1 MDPREYQY
9 VFAGLVTAWLVITAY
24 IVTLVLRE
32 RRLKAE
38 LDRVRRMVEKN

>member
-9 VFAGLVTAWLVITAY
+9 VFAGLTIVWLVVTVY
-24 IVTLVLRE
+24 VVTLVLRE
-32 RRLKAE
+32 RRLRAE

>member
-9 VFAGLVTAWLVITAY
+9 VFAGLLTAWLVITVY
-24 IVTLVLRE
+24 VVTIVLRE

-38 LDRVRRMVEKN
+38 LDRVRKMLEK

>member
-9 VFAGLVTAWLVITAY
+9 VFAGLVTAWLVITVY
-24 IVTLVLRE
+24 VVTIVLRE

-38 LDRVRRMVEKN
+38 LDRVRKMIEK

>member
-9 VFAGLVTAWLVITAY
+9 VFAGLVTAWLVITVY
-24 IVTLVLRE
+24 VVTIVLRE

-38 LDRVRRMVEKN
+38 IDRVRQMLEK

>member
-9 VFAGLVTAWLVITAY
+9 VFAGLVTAWLVITVY
-24 IVTLVLRE
+24 VVTLVMRE

-38 LDRVRRMVEKN
+38 LDRVRKMVEK

>member
-9 VFAGLVTAWLVITAY
+9 VFAGLVMAWLVITAY
-24 IVTLVLRE
+24 VVTIVLRE

-38 LDRVRRMVEKN
+38 LDRVRKMVEK